1 MTETTQGAV
10 RTGPKLLLAVLLMA
24 GVAGTALL
32 GGAVSSAA
40 TPRTGPRPA
49 ISQQDAILNAA
60 ASQAGVPYCGSGG
73 GINGPSNGGGCTA
86 PGFNCMS
93 FVQYAVYQGTGAIVP
108 GGGGQAFPGN
118 GEQVITDEANLL
130 PGDALFFGSG
140 TDVTQYVHSGIYA
153 GNGLVW
159 DARYTGDVV
168 ALHSIVYNAPG
179 GNGESYPL
187 IAGVRFWKPAPTTP
201 APPTITGNY
210 DLVGAD
216 GGVFAFGGAF
226 YGSLPGLGIHVSD
239 ISGIVSSATRS
250 GYYLVGSD
258 GGVFSFNARF
268 VNSLPGVGV
277 HVSDIVGIVPTST
290 GTGYFVVG
298 RDGGVFSFN
307 APFEG
312 SLPGSGVHV
321 ADIVAIAATADDKGY
336 LLIGADGSVYAFGD
350 ARWSGN
356 APAGAVAITS
366 TRDGRGYWVVGS
378 DGLVAN
384 FGDAGNFGDLPVL
397 GVPVSDVV
405 GIVPSGDGLG
415 YLLIGRD
422 GGVFGFGD
430 AGYAGSLPALGVHA
444 TDIVGAVPA

>member
-1 MTETTQGAV
+1 MTGTTKGAIWTV
-10 RTGPKLLLAVLLMA
+10 SKLLLAVLVMV
-24 GVAGTALL
+24 GIAGTALL
-32 GGAVSSAA
+32 GGDVSAA
-40 TPRTGPRPA
+40 TTPHAGPGPA
-49 ISQQDAILNAA
+49 MSQDEAILNAA

-93 FVQYAVYQGTGAIVP
+93 FAQYAVYQGTGDMVP
-108 GGGGQAFPGN
+108 SGGGQPFPSD
-118 GEQVITDEANLL
+118 GEQFITNEANLM

-168 ALHSIVYNAPG
+168 ALHSISYNPPG
-179 GNGESYPL
+179 GNGEDYPL
-187 IAGVRFWKPAPTTP
+187 IAGVRFWKPAATAP
-201 APPTITGNY
+201 ATPTIISNY
-210 DLVGAD
+210 DLVGSD

-226 YGSLPGLGIHVSD
+226 HGSLPGLGIHVSD
-239 ISGIVSSATRS
+239 ISGIVPSATKS

-258 GGVFSFNARF
+258 GGVFSFNAPY
-268 VNSLPGVGV
+268 VNSLPGIGV

-312 SLPGSGVHV
+312 SLPGIGVHV
-321 ADIVAIAATADDKGY
+321 ADVVAIAATADDKGY

-350 ARWSGN
+350 AQWSGN
-356 APAGAVAITS
+356 APAGAAAITS
-366 TRDGRGYWVVGS
+366 TGDGHGYWVVGF
-378 DGLVAN
+378 DGLVTN
-384 FGDAGNFGDLPVL
+384 VGDAGNFGDLAVL
-397 GVPVSDVV
+397 GVPVSDIV
-405 GIVPSGDGLG
+405 GIVPSEDGLG

-430 AGYAGSLPALGVHA
+430 AGFSGSLPALGVRVS
-444 TDIVGAVPA
+444 DIVGAVPA